1 MKLLNDLYDEYF
13 SQFYDKFRDFKNNY
27 LMWTKEKY
35 ACIHFSM
42 HDDGID
48 VDVKNWNILKNQI
61 EKFKPTNAIKSI
73 VKKTNDAPNNNNSL
87 RFIFS
92 KRRY

>member
-1 MKLLNDLYDEYF
+1 
-13 SQFYDKFRDFKNNY
+13 
-27 LMWTKEKY
+27 
-35 ACIHFSM
+35 M

-48 VDVKNWNILKNQI
+48 IDVKNWNILKNQI
-61 EKFKPTNAIKSI
+61 ENFKPTNAIKSI
-73 VKKTNDAPNNNNSL
+73 VKKTNETPNNNSL

>member
-1 MKLLNDLYDEYF
+1 
-13 SQFYDKFRDFKNNY
+13 
-27 LMWTKEKY
+27 
-35 ACIHFSM
+35 M

-48 VDVKNWNILKNQI
+48 IDVKNWNILKNQI
-61 EKFKPTNAIKSI
+61 ENFKPTNAIKSI
-73 VKKTNDAPNNNNSL
+73 VKKTNDAPNNNSL

>member
-27 LMWTKEKY
+27 LLWTKEKY
-35 ACIHFSM
+35 ASIHFSM

-48 VDVKNWNILKNQI
+48 IDVKNWNIFKNQI
-61 EKFKPTNAIKSI
+61 EKFKATNAIKTI
-73 VKKTNDAPNNNNSL
+73 IKKTNDAPNNNSL

>member
-1 MKLLNDLYDEYF
+1 
-13 SQFYDKFRDFKNNY
+13 
-27 LMWTKEKY
+27 MWTKEKY

-61 EKFKPTNAIKSI
+61 EKFKPTNAIKTI
-73 VKKTNDAPNNNNSL
+73 IKKQTNETPNNNSL

>member
-13 SQFYDKFRDFKNNY
+13 SQFYNKFKDFKSNY
-27 LMWTKEKY
+27 LLWTKEKY
-35 ACIHFSM
+35 TCINFSM
-42 HDDGID
+42 HDQGID
-48 VDVKNWNILKNQI
+48 IDVKNWNILQNQI
-61 EKFKPTNAIKSI
+61 EKFKATNAIKSI
-73 VKKTNDAPNNNNSL
+73 VKKTNETPNNNSL